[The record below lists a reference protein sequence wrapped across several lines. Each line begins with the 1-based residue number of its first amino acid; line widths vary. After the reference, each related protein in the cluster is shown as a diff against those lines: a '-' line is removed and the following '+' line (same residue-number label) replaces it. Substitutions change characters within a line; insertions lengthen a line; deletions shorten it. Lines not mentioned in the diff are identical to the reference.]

1 MVEDYLTIETRFLV
15 PLVLAVAVLVYRRD
29 EAEEIRFL
37 WTATG
42 IAVAFVALNSL
53 LVWQGKLSLPASIA
67 FLLLVTA
74 YAIHP
79 AVKASLAAAAGG
91 GLAAWAAALG
101 TVAATGGQPGSFE
114 AVDFKL
120 PAAIAAVAAGLAT
133 TVAMQLLA
141 WRRAETANVGGLS
154 PPQ

>member
-15 PLVLAVAVLVYRRD
+15 PLVMAVAVLVYRRD

-42 IAVAFVALNSL
+42 IAVAFVGLNSL
-53 LVWQGKLSLPASIA
+53 LVWQEKLGLPASVA

-74 YAIHP
+74 YALYP
-79 AVKASLAAAAGG
+79 AAKASLVAAAVG
-91 GLAAWAAALG
+91 GLVALAAALG
-101 TVAATGGQPGSFE
+101 MAAATGGRPGSFE
-114 AVDFKL
+114 AADFGL

-133 TVAMQLLA
+133 TVAMQVLA
-141 WRRAETANVGGLS
+141 RRRAETANAGGLS